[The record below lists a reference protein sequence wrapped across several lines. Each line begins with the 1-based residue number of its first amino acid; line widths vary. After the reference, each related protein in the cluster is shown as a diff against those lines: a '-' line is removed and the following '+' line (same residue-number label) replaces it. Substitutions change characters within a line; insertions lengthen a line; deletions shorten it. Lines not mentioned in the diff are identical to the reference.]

1 MAKTAYTID
10 YAEGVEDDLA
20 VLHAFER
27 KHVLDNIDKQLT
39 YEPTRETRN
48 RKMLPGLTPPWEQI
62 EPVWELRIG
71 EYRVFYDVDEVNGTV
86 TIRAVRHKPAH
97 KTTEEIL

>member
-1 MAKTAYTID
+1 MAKTTYTIE

-20 VLHAFER
+20 GLRASER
-27 KHVLDNIDKQLT
+27 KQVLDSIDKQLM

-48 RKMLPGLTPPWEQI
+48 RKMLPGLIPPWEHV
-62 EPVWELRIG
+62 EPIWELRIG
-71 EYRVFYDVDEVNGTV
+71 EYRVFYDVDEANGTV
-86 TIRAVRHKPAH
+86 TIRAVRHKPSH